1 MKKGITPIISIIIL
15 LLITI
20 ALAGVAWTF
29 LQGYLFTT
37 IQGQINIPPGTAFC
51 TNGLITVQLTN
62 QGQTTLHVSNDPTR
76 SDIIGA
82 FVDSTDVR
90 AYLNSTTIQPGNAA
104 IILQDYNCGSP
115 SGCSAGQH
123 KIRITTASSAAE
135 AIVYC

>member
-62 QGQTTLHVSNDPTR
+62 QGQTRLVVPD
-76 SDIIGA
+76 DIVGA